1 MFALGQ
7 VLGQTEVLPVLG
19 FVSLVLGI
27 LAGLGG
33 LAWPSVSRKSLRATI
48 DVLLIQ
54 KEVSDSALSEKTSEC
69 ERLKGQVDVLLA
81 LRDRQVSAAIIKEL
95 INEGYLEARR
105 RADGESRRGSA
116 TPS

>member
-1 MFALGQ
+1 VFVLGQ
-7 VLGQTEVLPVLG
+7 VDVLPILG
-19 FVSLVLGI
+19 FVSLILGI

-54 KEVSDSALSEKTSEC
+54 KEVSDSAAAAKTAEN

-81 LRDRQVSAAIIKEL
+81 MRDRRVSAAIIKEL
-95 INEGYLEARR
+95 IEEGFLEARR
-105 RADGESRRGSA
+105 TGDGTR
-116 TPS
+116 

>member
-7 VLGQTEVLPVLG
+7 IEIVPILG
-19 FVSLVLGI
+19 FISLIIGV

-54 KEVSDSALSEKTSEC
+54 KEVSDSALAAKTAENA
-69 ERLKGQVDVLLA
+69 RLKGQVDVLLTM
-81 LRDRQVSAAIIKEL
+81 RDRQVSAAIIKEL
-95 INEGYLEARR
+95 IDEGFLEARR
-105 RADGESRRGSA
+105 RRDGTAG
-116 TPS
+116 